1 MAKKGQEAT
10 WENKRY
16 KSSKK
21 SEASKV
27 PEVK

>member
-1 MAKKGQEAT
+1 MAKKNQKAS

-16 KSSKK
+16 QPTKA